1 MCWCVLTTGTV
12 LHRHHL
18 LWTLYVIFLHHI
30 STSATQVHYKNSRVG
45 KKKKSLKTFTALIF
59 RASYSTTITKPSS
72 AARVK
77 AIHTT
82 SSHYHTIY
90 ADTLQS
96 RTQFQ
101 KIRSGK
107 RQIAHNFSPFAHAIN
122 PSLLVLES
130 LSGIALIHLHI
141 LMTLDGRV
149 HARRPGK
156 YR

>member
-1 MCWCVLTTGTV
+1 MCWRVLNSGFV
-12 LHRHHL
+12 LS
-18 LWTLYVIFLHHI
+18 TLYMIYFLHCI
-30 STSATQVHYKNSRVG
+30 STSATQVHCKKNPRVRR
-45 KKKKSLKTFTALIF
+45 KKKSLKTFTVLIF
-59 RASYSTTITKPSS
+59 RASYSTMITKPSS

-77 AIHTT
+77 ANHTT

-101 KIRSGK
+101 KIQSGK

-149 HARRPGK
+149 HARLPGK